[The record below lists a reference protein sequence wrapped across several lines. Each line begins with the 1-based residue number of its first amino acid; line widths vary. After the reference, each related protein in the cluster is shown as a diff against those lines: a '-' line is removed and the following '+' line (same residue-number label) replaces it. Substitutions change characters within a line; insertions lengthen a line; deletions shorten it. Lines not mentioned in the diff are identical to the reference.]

1 MRIIIMSDTHR
12 LFSSIEKIV
21 TRNIDADMFIHL
33 GDGEED
39 VNLIITKYPQIA
51 SKFIHIAGNCD
62 HNSLSPAELVIPVEN
77 HRIFAAHGHRYNVK
91 FSLDLIKNAA
101 SEKNCDIILYGH
113 THVRMNLYSDG
124 TYIMNPGSASCPN
137 DGTKPS
143 FGVVEICDAGVSA
156 NIADI

>member
-1 MRIIIMSDTHR
+1 MTFEECMKFISSYSR
-12 LFSSIEKIV
+12 LGKKV
-21 TRNIDADMFIHL
+21 TDLSRARELMERV
-33 GDGEED
+33 GD
-39 VNLIITKYPQIA
+39 PQNDL
-51 SKFIHIAGNCD
+51 KFIHIAGNCD
-62 HNSLSPAELVIPVEN
+62 HNSRSPAELVIPVEN

-143 FGVVEICDAGVSA
+143 FGVIEICDAGVSA